1 MSEEMTP
8 PAAPRRSNAVL
19 YIFLIIPLLS
29 IVAAILTITATGGFD
44 AAPTPLPVTLQ
55 PLSQLVGQSAPN
67 FELPDL
73 EGDLQRLSS
82 YRGRVVFVNFWA
94 TWCEPCKRE
103 MPAFQQFME
112 AQGADG
118 AVILAV
124 NASEP
129 VDVIQPFLEEY
140 NITDLPILLDADYQ
154 AQDAYDTQYFPI
166 TFVVDKGGVIQD
178 QVRGE
183 LTLDALNAYAA
194 RYE

>member
-1 MSEEMTP
+1 MSEQISP
-8 PAAPRRSNAVL
+8 KQPGRRPNSVL

-29 IVAAILTITATGGFD
+29 VVAAVLTVTATGGFD
-44 AAPTPLPVTLQ
+44 PNPTPPPVTLQ

-73 EGDLQRLSS
+73 DGNLERLSS

-103 MPAFQQFME
+103 MPAFQQFMQSQPE
-112 AQGADG
+112 GG
-118 AVILAV
+118 PIILAV

-129 VDVIQPFLEEY
+129 VELIQSFLDDY
-140 NITDLPILLDADYQ
+140 NVTDLPVLLDAEYQ
-154 AQDAYDTQYFPI
+154 AQDAYNTEFYPI
-166 TFVVDKGGVIQD
+166 TFVVDKGGIIQD
-178 QVRGE
+178 QIRGE
-183 LTLDALNAYAA
+183 LTLDDLNAYVA